1 MSTKKL
7 QYDTNGRIQFEGDMN
22 LKFSS
27 QILDLPAGE
36 KHLEILRD
44 DCKKAFQLK
53 ECEDGERY
61 SEGQTFWMPATA
73 APRCELER
81 LAQGIFAHHTR
92 HARFDAATSGAEW
105 WTQHIDTIDDI
116 GFHFD
121 RDYGLEEDGEL
132 CHPLLGTVTY
142 LSEVGGAT
150 VILDMPGRNYPT
162 SEPDDAINCP
172 LQMCVLSRP
181 AVGKHITFDGLHLHG
196 APADLYEE
204 DTSSNSVDED
214 EEEES
219 DEEGSSKRPSRVTFL
234 VNIWLNHV
242 PTQAVP
248 LDDDLAAVMERPR
261 MSSEGV
267 ASAVTFSQDP
277 PSAVQTVSLRDKD
290 DLHSAQWALQVQEE
304 DCVIELS
311 LPEQQQLEVPFATGA
326 HTVILPQ
333 SEGQARVRST
343 RLAAPCQPVPSSSSS
358 CTTSGSGGSSDRK
371 PTEDKELGERDRK
384 KPRL

>member
-1 MSTKKL
+1 MSKDEVL
-7 QYDTNGRIQFEGDMN
+7 YDSHGRIQFGGAMKLE
-22 LKFSS
+22 FSS
-27 QILDLPAGE
+27 QILELPPRE
-36 KHLEILRD
+36 EHLEMLRD

-53 ECEDGERY
+53 ECEEGERY

-73 APRCELER
+73 TPRCELER

-92 HARFDAATSGAEW
+92 HARFDPSTSGAEW

-162 SEPDDAINCP
+162 SGSDGAVNCP
-172 LQMCVLSRP
+172 LQSCVLSRP

-204 DTSSNSVDED
+204 ETTSSSSEDDED
-214 EEEES
+214 EDES
-219 DEEGSSKRPSRVTFL
+219 DEEGDSKRPSRVTFL

-248 LDDDLAAVMERPR
+248 LDDDLAAVMGTPR
-261 MSSEGV
+261 TGSDGAACPV
-267 ASAVTFSQDP
+267 IFSQDP
-277 PSAVQTVSLRDKD
+277 PSAVQTMVLSAQD
-290 DLHSAQWALQVQEE
+290 DLHSARWALQVQEQ
-304 DCVIELS
+304 DCVIELC
-311 LPEQQQLEVPFATGA
+311 LPAQQQLEAPFVAGA
-326 HTVILPQ
+326 HTVILQQ
-333 SEGQARVRST
+333 SEGGARVRST
-343 RLAAPCQPVPSSSSS
+343 RLLASCHPVASSSSS
-358 CTTSGSGGSSDRK
+358 SSNGSSNDRK
-371 PTEDKELGERDRK
+371 PIDDEELALRDRK